1 MQVRLEQPIAAM
13 REAGA
18 QVYWYEKKIG
28 VPSSVDIVV
37 IQRMIAAQSQWD
49 QLARE
54 IEDRGALMV
63 TEWDDHPEKFPQAI
77 RARFG
82 PQPLIHVLS
91 GHAVQT
97 STATLQKL
105 FNAQHPEVTFF
116 PNQLKTLP
124 PNITK
129 SIDAPRLFFG
139 ALNREGDWAE
149 LLPAINQAL
158 DAYPMLRAV
167 VLHDQ
172 AFFNQLRTSN
182 KEFHRAQP
190 YERYLQ
196 LMQACDIVLMPLA
209 DRIENHCKSDIKF
222 IEAAAGAATVIA
234 SPVVY
239 AQTID
244 HRQTGWI
251 ANTPQSWFAAIDY
264 LLKHPQERL
273 SIGRTARA
281 YVAGKRM
288 LAMHIQ
294 DRLHWYR
301 SLIERRDHLIEARRE
316 SVDRR
321 LKTLDLRR

>member
-28 VPSSVDIVV
+28 VPPSVDVVV
-37 IQRMIAAQSQWD
+37 IQRMIADQSQWD

-54 IEDRGALMV
+54 IEDRGALLV
-63 TEWDDHPEKFPQAI
+63 TEWDDHPEKFPEAI

-97 STATLQKL
+97 STPILQKL
-105 FNAQHPEVTFF
+105 FKVQHPEVAFF

-124 PNITK
+124 PIVKK
-129 SIDAPRLFFG
+129 SIAAPRLFFG
-139 ALNREGDWAE
+139 ALNRECDWVE
-149 LLPAINQAL
+149 LMPAINHAL

-172 AFFNQLRTSN
+172 AFFDQLRTSN

-196 LMQACDIVLMPLA
+196 LMQGCDLVLMPLA

-222 IEAAAGAATVIA
+222 VEAAAGAATVIA

-239 AQTID
+239 DQTI
-244 HRQTGWI
+244 HHQHTGWI
-251 ANTPQSWFAAIDY
+251 ANTPQSWYDAIDY
-264 LLKHPQERL
+264 LLNHPEERL
-273 SIGRTARA
+273 AIGHAARA

-288 LAMHIQ
+288 LAMHVH

-301 SLIERRDHLIEARRE
+301 SLIERRDCLIEARRE
-316 SVDRR
+316 RVNRR
-321 LKTLDLRR
+321 LKALDLRG